1 MKELF
6 NKIKSLVKPETVD
19 PVRDEAKIFTVLL
32 LAERFAVLASA
43 IVSGF
48 AVAAWGWIFAGGYW
62 DNLIFKIGVAVTLL
76 VAATYFT
83 DVAIRYIVQ
92 KGAYDFFVFFRFKWT
107 YNFRDEWFFR
117 LMQVVSWS
125 FLVAIGAGMFYFDYI
140 SVDAVRRPVAELV
153 KQERTI
159 NADSLRRVVDGQE
172 QARIA
177 ATKEA
182 IIAISVDIRA
192 TERQIAAEKMRI
204 VESFGK
210 DGIKLYR
217 EKNGWFLKN
226 RLEPKLNRSAN
237 YNSLNKQL
245 ETLRGNKSELEQQRT
260 RDIAYRLQAI
270 TRTDSTA
277 NATNAAIAARNRD
290 KVSSA
295 EITMMSVGVWTKAG
309 AMAIRVLLVALFL
322 AYVRRDVN
330 GDGVTNYQDVT
341 AAAQQGFLGG

>member
-1 MKELF
+1 MKEFL
-6 NKIKSLVKPETVD
+6 NKIKNFAKPGTVD
-19 PVRDEAKIFTVLL
+19 PLRDEAKIFTVLL

-62 DNLIFKIGVAVTLL
+62 DNIIFKIVVAVTLL

-107 YNFRDEWFFR
+107 ANFREEWFFR

-153 KQERTI
+153 KQERTV
-159 NADSLRRVVDGQE
+159 NADSLRQVVDAQE
-172 QARIA
+172 QARIN

-182 IIAISVDIRA
+182 ITAIAVDIRA
-192 TERQIAAEKMRI
+192 TERQIAAEKTR
-204 VESFGK
+204 VYNSETALR
-210 DGIKLYR
+210 KLAD
-217 EKNGWFLKN
+217 KGNGWAKGQIAA
-226 RLEPKLNRSAN
+226 KQAKAVAG
-237 YNSLNKQL
+237 LNKQL
-245 ETLRGNKSELEQQRT
+245 ETLRGNKAELEQQRT
-260 RDIAYRLQAI
+260 RDLTYRSDIIAK
-270 TRTDSTA
+270 TDSTT
-277 NATNAAIAARNRD
+277 NATNAAIAERNRE

-322 AYVRRDVN
+322 AYVRKDVN